1 MNNQLLTNKLKNIEL
16 LSLPKDDR
24 GFTLDIYNKPIH
36 FANNPN
42 LVSPGCKLPLT
53 ATHIEEIVKCSES
66 VSYFIE
72 NYVKIFTLDHGFT
85 IPELRSY
92 QYGVLEHYINNRFCN
107 VMMSRQSGK
116 SVTTLLYILWSIIFN
131 PDTIVGI
138 VANKVSLATELLTK
152 IQEYL
157 EQLPIWLQIGI
168 KSWNKTYI
176 ILENGSKIY
185 TSSADNGL
193 RGYSCSIIMIDEF
206 AFIDNPE
213 NLMNAIMPTLSSG
226 NNTQCI
232 TTTTPNGMN
241 YYYHHWMKSENGNS
255 MFKNFKVNWYEVP
268 GRDEEYRLNIINT
281 QGLRTWQAEYACEFM
296 GSSNTLI
303 SMDILKLLESQVLQ
317 PIIFDKYVKGIKIYE
332 NPKEKHKYLLT
343 LDSSKD
349 GIDNSA
355 IHVIDITN
363 FPFKQVLS
371 GKFKISH
378 LNLPEIMNNIGT
390 DYNTAFIII
399 ENNEGGGQSTA
410 DTLRGVYEYDNMF
423 KEQKSY
429 YGFRTTTKTRPKIL
443 SIMKVFIEKGNLQ
456 LVDEDTL
463 SELLTFVDIN
473 GKYQADKSYHDDLV
487 MALAISFAPY
497 LNLNNIE
504 DYNEFLKE
512 LEANRIEVEQEE
524 TDTMGILGFGFFS
537 DATEAV
543 HNPNKVIYE
552 GFDDYD
558 SLDYDQDIDGIGGW

>member
-1 MNNQLLTNKLKNIEL
+1 MSLLKEKLDNISAL
-16 LSLPKDDR
+16 TLPRDER
-24 GFTLDIYNKPIH
+24 GFTLDAYNKAVH

-42 LVSPGCKLPLT
+42 LMSPGCVLPLT
-53 ATHIEEIVKCSES
+53 EVHIEEIVKCSES

-72 NYVKIFTLDHGFT
+72 NYVKIFTLDNGFVV
-85 IPELRSY
+85 PELREY
-92 QYGVLEHYINNRFCN
+92 QHGVLDHYLNNRFCN

-116 SVTTLLYILWSIIFN
+116 SVTTLLYILWSVIFN

-157 EQLPIWLQIGI
+157 EQLPIWLQVGI

-213 NLMNAIMPTLSSG
+213 NLMNAILPTLSSG
-226 NNTQCI
+226 SNTQCI

-241 YYYHHWMKSENGNS
+241 YYYHHWMKSERGES
-255 MFKNFKVNWYEVP
+255 LFKNFKVHWYEVP
-268 GRDEEYRLNIINT
+268 GRDENYRLNIINT

-303 SMDILKLLESQVLQ
+303 SMDVLKLLETQVLQ
-317 PIIFDKYVKGIKIYE
+317 PIEYNKYVKGVKVYE
-332 NPKEKHKYLLT
+332 EPREKHKYILS

-355 IHVIDITN
+355 IHVIDITS
-363 FPFKQVLS
+363 FPFKQVVA

-390 DYNTAFIII
+390 DYNNAFIII
-399 ENNEGGGQSTA
+399 ENNEGGGQSAA
-410 DTLRGVYEYDNMF
+410 DTLKNVYEYDNMF

-429 YGFRTTTKTRPKIL
+429 YGFRTTSKTRPKIL
-443 SIMKVFIEKGNLQ
+443 SIMKMFLEKGHLR

-463 SELLTFVDIN
+463 KELLTFVEVN
-473 GKYQADKSYHDDLV
+473 GKFQAESSSYKDDLV
-487 MALAISFAPY
+487 MALAITFAPY
-497 LNLNNIE
+497 LNLDNFE
-504 DYNEFLKE
+504 DYQEFLKI
-512 LEANRIEVEQEE
+512 LESNRIEAELEE
-524 TDTMGILGFGFFS
+524 SETLGIIGFGFFDNGVEDREDTS
-537 DATEAV
+537 LWSIEFDV
-543 HNPNKVIYE
+543 HTPQ
-552 GFDDYD
+552 DDD
-558 SLDYDQDIDGIGGW
+558 SFGW